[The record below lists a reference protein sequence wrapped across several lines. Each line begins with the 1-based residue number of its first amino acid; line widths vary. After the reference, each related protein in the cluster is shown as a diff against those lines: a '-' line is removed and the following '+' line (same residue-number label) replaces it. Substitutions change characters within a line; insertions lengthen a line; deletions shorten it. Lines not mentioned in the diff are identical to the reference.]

1 VTVAEL
7 TQDVQFT
14 VDQHGKVTAVVIT
27 PALWQQI
34 VEALEDIEDRNLIR
48 SLRDRIAQGPVA
60 SGALAWE
67 GIAGELTVGDLRRSG
82 LLGMWKDRD
91 DIEDSS
97 LYARQLREAAQK
109 REGYSTRYCW
119 IAMS

>member
-1 VTVAEL
+1 MTVAEL

-14 VDQHGKVTAVVIT
+14 VDQHGKVTAVVLT

-34 VEALEDIEDRNLIR
+34 VATLEEIEDRDLIR
-48 SLRDRIAQGPVA
+48 SLRERMAEN
-60 SGALAWE
+60 SS
-67 GIAGELTVGDLRRSG
+67 GELTVGDLRRSG
-82 LLGMWKDRD
+82 LLGMWKDRK

-109 REGYSTRYCW
+109 REGYST
-119 IAMS
+119 